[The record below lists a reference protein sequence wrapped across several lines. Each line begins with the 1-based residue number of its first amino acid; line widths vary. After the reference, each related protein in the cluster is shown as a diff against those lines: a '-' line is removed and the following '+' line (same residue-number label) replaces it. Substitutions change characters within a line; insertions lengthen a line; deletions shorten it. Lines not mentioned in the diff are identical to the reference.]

1 MHTPYSGMLCGGLF
15 AATAAFAYIFAFI
28 SFRHLFEGMFM
39 GSYGT
44 YFLHALRNP
53 VALIVLGGLGMIS
66 LVSGNPLPLFIGLG
80 AEVLFV
86 GGAPLVPAW
95 RKRVD
100 AGMENRARLESE
112 NRAKELL
119 RNLPAPDKERY
130 RGMMQT
136 AVSIRENYARYN
148 ETSKPFL
155 DQISE
160 RLDDMLLRYLR
171 MLIAKNNYGEHIS
184 GTTESEVTQRI
195 DTLQAELAD
204 ADDRIRPL
212 KEKQLHILE
221 QRKEKLAKATRDSA
235 LLTEQITTLEDLMQ
249 LLREQAITMKEPDEM
264 NAQLDTLMGEIETT
278 EHTVT
283 ALESSFDSLF
293 DRELRAAEE
302 EQKRLESNQ

>member
-1 MHTPYSGMLCGGLF
+1 
-15 AATAAFAYIFAFI
+15 
-28 SFRHLFEGMFM
+28 M

-53 VALIVLGGLGMIS
+53 VALIVLAGLGMIS
-66 LVSGNPLPLFIGLG
+66 LVSGNPIPLFAGLA
-80 AEVLFV
+80 AEMLFLAA
-86 GGAPLVPAW
+86 APLVPAW

-100 AGMENRARLESE
+100 AGVESRARLESE

-119 RNLPAPDKERY
+119 RRLPAEDKERY
-130 RGMMQT
+130 RAMMQT

-148 ETSKPFL
+148 ETSRPFL

-160 RLDDMLLRYLR
+160 RLDDMLFRYLR
-171 MLIAKNNYGEHIS
+171 MLIARNSYGEHAS
-184 GTTESEVTQRI
+184 GTTDDEITQRI
-195 DTLQAELAD
+195 GALEAEIAA

-221 QRKEKLAKATRDSA
+221 QRREKLAKAQRDSA
-235 LLTEQITTLEDLMQ
+235 LLDEQIRTLEDLMQ
-249 LLREQAITMKEPDEM
+249 LLREQAVTMKEPDEM

-283 ALESSFDSLF
+283 ALESSFDSMF